1 MGFRPKEEFVRATPL
16 TVVILIVVSLMAVG
30 RSSAGEISISE
41 EPVRNDLILPD
52 LLVVR
57 PLCAAA
63 ATMTTAL
70 FLVAL
75 PATYPLGKDHDAID
89 LVEKPWWCVS
99 DRPLGVF
106 QSENLAQGMNKEINN
121 QYPEILKRSF
131 VDGPLKEIR

>member
-1 MGFRPKEEFVRATPL
+1 MRATPL
-16 TVVILIVVSLMAVG
+16 IVVVLIVVGLMAGG
-30 RSSAGEISISE
+30 RSSAGEISIAE
-41 EPVRNDLILPD
+41 EPVRNDLVLPD

-70 FLVAL
+70 FLVSL
-75 PATYPLGKDHDAID
+75 PATYPLGRDYVAVD

-106 QSENLAQGMNKEINN
+106 QAEDLAQGMNKEINN

-131 VDGPLKEIR
+131 VDGPLKDIR

>member
-1 MGFRPKEEFVRATPL
+1 MRTTPL
-16 TVVILIVVSLMAVG
+16 MAVVLIVVGLMAV
-30 RSSAGEISISE
+30 STASAGEVSITE
-41 EPVRNDLILPD
+41 EPVRYDLVLPD

-70 FLVAL
+70 FLISL
-75 PATYPLGKDHDAID
+75 PATYPLDRDYVALD

-99 DRPLGVF
+99 NRPLGVF
-106 QSENLAQGMNKEINN
+106 QAEDLPQGMNKEINN

-131 VDGPLKEIR
+131 VDGPLKDIR

>member
-1 MGFRPKEEFVRATPL
+1 MRATPL
-16 TVVILIVVSLMAVG
+16 IVVVLIVVGLMAVG
-30 RSSAGEISISE
+30 RSSAGEISIAE
-41 EPVRNDLILPD
+41 EPVRNVLVIPD
-52 LLVVR
+52 LLVIR

-70 FLVAL
+70 FLVGL
-75 PATYPLGKDHDAID
+75 PATYPLGKDHAAID

-106 QSENLAQGMNKEINN
+106 QAENLAQGMNKEINN

-131 VDGPLKEIR
+131 VDGPLKDIR

>member
-1 MGFRPKEEFVRATPL
+1 MRATPL
-16 TVVILIVVSLMAVG
+16 IVVVLIVVGLVAVD

-41 EPVRNDLILPD
+41 EPVRNDLVLPD
-52 LLVVR
+52 LLLVR

-70 FLVAL
+70 FLVGL
-75 PATYPLGKDHDAID
+75 PATYPLGKDYVALD

-106 QSENLAQGMNKEINN
+106 QSEDLAQGMNVEINN

-131 VDGPLKEIR
+131 VDGPLKDIR

>member
-1 MGFRPKEEFVRATPL
+1 MRATPL
-16 TVVILIVVSLMAVG
+16 IVVVLMAVG
-30 RSSAGEISISE
+30 LMATGRSLAGEISIAE
-41 EPVRNDLILPD
+41 EPVRNDLVLPD
-52 LLVVR
+52 LLLVR

-70 FLVAL
+70 FLVGL
-75 PATYPLGKDHDAID
+75 PATYPLGKDHAAID

-106 QSENLAQGMNKEINN
+106 QSEDLAQGMNREIDD

>member
-1 MGFRPKEEFVRATPL
+1 MRATPL